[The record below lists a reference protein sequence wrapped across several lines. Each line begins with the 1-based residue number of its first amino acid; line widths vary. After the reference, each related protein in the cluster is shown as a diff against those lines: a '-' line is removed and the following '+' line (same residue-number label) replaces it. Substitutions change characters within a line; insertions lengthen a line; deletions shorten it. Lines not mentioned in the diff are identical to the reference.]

1 MSFTTLHILIWDS
14 TPENVI
20 CIMCEW
26 SLISYKHI
34 SSSPQLL
41 LTFFQ
46 KERNEELHNQTENL
60 IYLHIFYNSHV
71 AEAVIQIDLTRTL
84 SQTTCLWVTV
94 SVYPQEWSRMYDAC
108 STYSESMGA
117 PIPPPGFP
125 GTSSSRTSKGGSWW
139 PPTCLAEGWT
149 LSASTSSST
158 TTCPRIPTPTCTEW
172 PVQAGSGRNSLFQ
185 SMALYSGCYLESRWI

>member
-94 SVYPQEWSRMYDAC
+94 SVYPQE
-108 STYSESMGA
+108 
-117 PIPPPGFP
+117 
-125 GTSSSRTSKGGSWW
+125 
-139 PPTCLAEGWT
+139 
-149 LSASTSSST
+149 
-158 TTCPRIPTPTCTEW
+158 
-172 PVQAGSGRNSLFQ
+172 
-185 SMALYSGCYLESRWI
+185 